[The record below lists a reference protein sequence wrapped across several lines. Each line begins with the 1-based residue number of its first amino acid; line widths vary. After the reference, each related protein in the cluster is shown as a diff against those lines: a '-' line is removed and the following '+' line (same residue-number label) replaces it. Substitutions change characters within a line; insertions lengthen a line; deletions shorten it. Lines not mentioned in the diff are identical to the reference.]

1 MNLLKRITRS
11 NFYTKLTHWEYWP
24 FGILQFPVFF
34 YYGWLALRSR
44 SFLFFTASNPGIEM
58 GGMFG
63 ESKFEILKRIPSHL
77 IPKTIV
83 IETSSAPEEVVR
95 IIQQQ
100 GYTFPMIFKPD
111 LGERGFMVKR
121 IDNEQEIADY
131 LNKSRVRFLVQELVV
146 LPLEFG
152 VFYERKPS
160 ASEGRVTS
168 IVMKE
173 MLSVTGDGKSTLR
186 ELILDKPRAKLQ
198 WENLKTAYH
207 NRLNEVVEKG
217 KSIELVSIGNH
228 ARGTKFL
235 NGNHLITKTLSSSFD
250 SISRKIEGFYFGRFD
265 IRCSTLQDLENGN
278 VKILELN
285 GCGAEP
291 AHIYDPDFKIVDAVG
306 VLFRHWRSIFE
317 IARENHKMGTPF
329 TSVEEG
335 KKYYKRFKD
344 ATR

>member
-1 MNLLKRITRS
+1 MNFLKRITQS

-34 YYGWLALRSR
+34 YYGWLSLRSR

-63 ESKFEILKRIPSHL
+63 ESKFQILQRIPSHL

-83 IETSSAPEEVVR
+83 VEATSTPQKVIG
-95 IIQQQ
+95 IIRQH
-100 GYTFPMIFKPD
+100 GYNFPVIFKPD

-121 IDNEQEIADY
+121 IDNENEVGDY
-131 LNKSRVRFLVQELVV
+131 LKKIRVRFLVQELVD
-146 LPLEFG
+146 LPMEFG
-152 VFYERKPS
+152 VLYERLPS
-160 ASEGRVTS
+160 AQHGRVTS

-186 ELILDKPRAKLQ
+186 ELIFGKPRAKLQ
-198 WENLKTAYH
+198 WENLKEAYGD
-207 NRLNEVVEKG
+207 RLNEVVEKD
-217 KSIELVSIGNH
+217 KAIELVSIGNH

-235 NGNHLITKTLSSSFD
+235 NGNNLITLKLCESFD
-250 SISRKIEGFYFGRFD
+250 AIGKHIEGFYFGRFD
-265 IRCSTLQDLENGN
+265 VRCSTLEDLESGN

-291 AHIYDPDFKIVDAVG
+291 AHIYDPDFKIIDAMG
-306 VLFRHWRSIFE
+306 VLFRHWRSIFD
-317 IARENHKMGTPF
+317 ISRENRSLGISFTPF
-329 TSVEEG
+329 REARMF
-335 KKYYKRFKD
+335 YKRFKD